1 MHTQAGR
8 HNSKGSIP
16 VNIEEITKAFAIG
29 SVNEMKVLTA
39 GHINLS
45 IKITAGT
52 GAFLLQRINTDIFM
66 KPYDVMENIEKVL
79 TCIPSLHLVKTIDD
93 GLLFHDESGYY
104 RCYNFIDNSVS
115 YDVVSDEAM
124 AYRMGDALKRFHS
137 ALSAIDGSA
146 LHETIPS
153 FHDMFFR
160 FSQFDEAVEKDRA
173 GRLSSV
179 KDEVRFMN
187 DNRKKAC
194 IISKLYREGKLPVHV
209 THNDTKLSNVL
220 FDKDSG
226 EYITFIDLDTV
237 MPGTFLFDTG
247 DMIRSSAST
256 AREDENPDDVH
267 FSPDLYHEIRRGYF
281 DGNDSLTELEKSLFA
296 LSGRTITFI
305 MALRFLTDYLN
316 GDVYYHTDYSEH
328 NLVRARNQIRLVKD
342 MDEFFSETG
351 DYDV

>member
-8 HNSKGSIP
+8 HNSKGRIP
-16 VNIEEITKAFAIG
+16 VNIEEITKAFGIG

-45 IKITAGT
+45 IKITTGT
-52 GAFLLQRINTDIFM
+52 GVFLLQRINTDIFVR
-66 KPYDVMENIEKVL
+66 PYDVMENIEKVL

-137 ALSAIDGSA
+137 ALSVIDGSV

-173 GRLSSV
+173 GRL
-179 KDEVRFMN
+179 
-187 DNRKKAC
+187 
-194 IISKLYREGKLPVHV
+194 
-209 THNDTKLSNVL
+209 
-220 FDKDSG
+220 
-226 EYITFIDLDTV
+226 
-237 MPGTFLFDTG
+237 
-247 DMIRSSAST
+247 
-256 AREDENPDDVH
+256 
-267 FSPDLYHEIRRGYF
+267 
-281 DGNDSLTELEKSLFA
+281 
-296 LSGRTITFI
+296 
-305 MALRFLTDYLN
+305 
-316 GDVYYHTDYSEH
+316 
-328 NLVRARNQIRLVKD
+328 
-342 MDEFFSETG
+342 
-351 DYDV
+351 

>member
-1 MHTQAGR
+1 M
-8 HNSKGSIP
+8 NISKIAESFG
-16 VNIEEITKAFAIG
+16 IG
-29 SVNEMKVLTA
+29 SFLDKSVLTA

-45 IKITAGT
+45 VKITTENGS
-52 GAFLLQRINTDIFM
+52 FLLQRINTDIFT
-66 KPYDVMENIEKVL
+66 KPYEVMENIEKVL
-79 TCIPSLHLVKTIDD
+79 TCIPPLHLVKTIDG

-124 AYRMGDALKRFHS
+124 AYRMGDALKHFHS
-137 ALSAIDGSA
+137 ALGMIDGTA

-160 FSQFDEAVEKDRA
+160 FSQFDEAVEKDSK

-179 KDEVRFMN
+179 KDEVRFLN
-187 DNRKKAC
+187 DNREKAC
-194 IISKLYREGKLPVHV
+194 IISKLYREGRLPVHV

-220 FDKDSG
+220 FNKDSG

-256 AREDENPDDVH
+256 AGEDEANLDDVH
-267 FSPDLYHEIRRGYF
+267 FSPGLYHELRRGYF
-281 DGNDSLTELEKSLFA
+281 DGNDSLTDLEKSLFP

-316 GDVYYHTDYSEH
+316 GDVYYHIDYGEH
-328 NLVRARNQIRLVKD
+328 NLVRARNQIKLVKD
-342 MDEFFSETG
+342 MDDFFSKTG